1 MYCVLFAQCHNAVY
15 DLVDDET
22 LELFYAI
29 RFIGMERNFQLL
41 IVFNVNVFQQSQSLV
56 VDQCCKIVGKRVKNI
71 EKIRPYIKDCTK
83 PGHSVII
90 YFGEVFGSGEVSY
103 EKIRS
108 RKKTVKTTGGTQSVK
123 VATKSG
129 RSVTVRGNANVS

>member
-41 IVFNVNVFQQSQSLV
+41 IVFNVNVFQ
-56 VDQCCKIVGKRVKNI
+56 
-71 EKIRPYIKDCTK
+71 
-83 PGHSVII
+83 
-90 YFGEVFGSGEVSY
+90 
-103 EKIRS
+103 
-108 RKKTVKTTGGTQSVK
+108 
-123 VATKSG
+123 
-129 RSVTVRGNANVS
+129 